1 MAFPSAELTSSRSF
15 KTRSSTFTSIL
26 CKNTQDRD
34 YGQLYALHEHTLRSP
49 AYTTTSCTN
58 SIPSPVCDEE
68 KGEVKISKEEI
79 EANMTQLIF
88 AGSEMT
94 STAMAAIVYE

>member
-1 MAFPSAELTSSRSF
+1 VR
-15 KTRSSTFTSIL
+15 
-26 CKNTQDRD
+26 
-34 YGQLYALHEHTLRSP
+34 
-49 AYTTTSCTN
+49 
-58 SIPSPVCDEE
+58 DEE